1 MYLRLI
7 ARFVGNLKWHV
18 PMTLSPRKEK
28 GKNRKVT
35 EARFAA
41 LGKAKIISLF
51 LVTLVFKR
59 TKDYHSRRTVHTG
72 VQDATMCS
80 RKYQLSHGE

>member
-41 LGKAKIISLF
+41 LGKDRIIYF
-51 LVTLVFKR
+51 VFSYPR
-59 TKDYHSRRTVHTG
+59 
-72 VQDATMCS
+72 
-80 RKYQLSHGE
+80 L